1 MVTLKDTERERN
13 YFKYSI
19 IFFIHHV
26 LIPFSYAIYLDL
38 LAGNVP
44 ACFIE
49 LRLMLESLAKCY
61 LSDSRYPEKP
71 SFWEKFELL
80 EQEIVQRN
88 LSISKLLRELDN
100 ELIDKDSFVA
110 LWGKL
115 SQDWVHAKG
124 FIDRLVAYLI
134 EKFDIPAWALVIPMN
149 YTNKD
154 LDILEELR
162 NRISQFRRI
171 LKTTIKKWK
180 TEIYS

>member
-1 MVTLKDTERERN
+1 
-13 YFKYSI
+13 
-19 IFFIHHV
+19 
-26 LIPFSYAIYLDL
+26 
-38 LAGNVP
+38 
-44 ACFIE
+44 
-49 LRLMLESLAKCY
+49 MLESLAKCY